1 MRKSIYQPL
10 TDFRASDPSE
20 YCRLSFAEIENIIGA
35 KLPSS
40 ADTHPYTFWCN
51 SNGNYAKH
59 WLRAGRVVTDY
70 DTVCRYAVFFR
81 DPEQANRHLKS
92 KKTVTEVRQIPK
104 RVSKISEEEILA
116 AGCRYMDEV
125 RGDEHARYLSW
136 EHCYGFFQKHRR
148 DPDEETVDLMC
159 LHLAWYLASWG
170 MLRGSAFLLQK
181 DYRVHHRVV
190 RLLVSEQYADLHD
203 CSAEKM
209 AEPETIRRIMELSS
223 CIVEIYRE
231 MTTDLG
237 AGEGK
242 TASDTLVTKIL
253 LGTMGCAPAYDR
265 YFQAGLA
272 ASGIAVQS
280 YGSNSMQQIA
290 NFYLEHLEALEQ
302 LRRKISCGRISYT
315 PMKIVDMC
323 IWQIGFDREESQ

>member
-1 MRKSIYQPL
+1 MRKATYQPL
-10 TDFRASDPSE
+10 TDYLASYPSE

-35 KLPSS
+35 KLPNSS
-40 ADTHPYTFWCN
+40 DTHAYTFWCN
-51 SNGNYAKH
+51 SNGHYAKH
-59 WLRAGRVVTDY
+59 WLRAGRVVTEY
-70 DTVCRYAVFFR
+70 DVAHGYAVFQR
-81 DPEQANRHLKS
+81 DPERANSHLQKE
-92 KKTVTEVRQIPK
+92 KTAPSNRQMSK
-104 RVSKISEEEILA
+104 RVSKLPVEEILA
-116 AGCRYMDEV
+116 AGRRYMDEV
-125 RGDEHARYLSW
+125 RSDEHARYLSW
-136 EHCYGFFQKHRR
+136 EHCYSFFQKHRHQ
-148 DPDEETVDLMC
+148 PNEETIDLMC

-181 DYRVHHRVV
+181 DYRVHQRVV

-265 YFQAGLA
+265 YFQTGLS

-290 NFYLEHLEALEQ
+290 NFYLERLEAFEQ
-302 LRRKISCGRISYT
+302 LRHEISRGRVSYT
-315 PMKIVDMC
+315 PMKLVDMC